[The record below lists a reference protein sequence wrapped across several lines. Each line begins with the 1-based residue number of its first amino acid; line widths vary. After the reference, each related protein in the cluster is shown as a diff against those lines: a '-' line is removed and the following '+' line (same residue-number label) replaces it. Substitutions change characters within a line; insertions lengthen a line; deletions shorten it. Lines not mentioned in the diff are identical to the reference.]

1 MQPAEFFPKVTPP
14 SLKAADAAREFQ
26 LTLTKPTGSLAR
38 LEDLGV
44 WLASC
49 QDQVPPKK
57 LTQPRMVIFAGDHGV
72 ATKKVSPYPK
82 EVSIQMAA
90 NIKAGGGGINAIANE
105 SGIGIRVVDI
115 SLDHDEDVDVVGLQE
130 RVRRSCGSIDVED
143 AMTEAELVT
152 AINVGK
158 RIADEEVDNGA
169 DLLMAGDLGIG
180 NTSPSAVIIG
190 LLTGQE
196 PVVVTGRGSGVNDE
210 GWKRKVAVVRDAMF
224 RARKDKG
231 DVLTLMRKVTSP
243 ELAAMAAFLAQAAVR
258 RTPIVLD
265 GVVVTAA
272 ALLTERLAPGAR
284 AWMQAGH
291 RSAEPAHMFALESL
305 KLEPLLDLGLRLG
318 EGSGA
323 AAAFP
328 LVRMATN
335 IMNDMA
341 TFESAQVSNK
351 E

>member
-1 MQPAEFFPKVTPP
+1 
-14 SLKAADAAREFQ
+14 
-26 LTLTKPTGSLAR
+26 
-38 LEDLGV
+38 
-44 WLASC
+44 
-49 QDQVPPKK
+49 
-57 LTQPRMVIFAGDHGV
+57 
-72 ATKKVSPYPK
+72 
-82 EVSIQMAA
+82 
-90 NIKAGGGGINAIANE
+90 
-105 SGIGIRVVDI
+105 
-115 SLDHDEDVDVVGLQE
+115 
-130 RVRRSCGSIDVED
+130 
-143 AMTEAELVT
+143 
-152 AINVGK
+152 
-158 RIADEEVDNGA
+158 
-169 DLLMAGDLGIG
+169 
-180 NTSPSAVIIG
+180 
-190 LLTGQE
+190 
-196 PVVVTGRGSGVNDE
+196 
-210 GWKRKVAVVRDAMF
+210 MF

-272 ALLTERLAPGAR
+272 ALLAERLAPGAR

-291 RSAEPAHMFALESL
+291 RSAEPAHTFALESL